1 LIGKAASDAS
11 FAALHKGSIMVLVV
25 VGICDFREALDR
37 REASAYSQ
45 PVVPAL
51 VYFGPL
57 VAWFRKSTAA
67 DCGRHRYSN

>member
-1 LIGKAASDAS
+1 LIGKAASGAR

-37 REASAYSQ
+37 REASASSQ
-45 PVVPAL
+45 PVVPGT
-51 VYFGPL
+51 FGPL

-67 DCGRHRYSN
+67 DCGRHRYSD